1 MLVSDIMS
9 KSPKTVTPETKLIEV
24 VSLMC
29 LFRYSGLPVEK
40 DGELLG
46 IIAEKDVLH
55 RMFPKLEDFADIMAT
70 PDYDSMMGQYKDVVN
85 LKVEDVM
92 TPRVISVSP
101 NMHILRA
108 ATVLVRHKFRRIPVV
123 QDGKLVGMLSLGDI
137 HKAIFQDNLA
147 HNMCKD

>member
-9 KSPKTVTPETKLIEV
+9 KSPKTVTPETKLVEV

-70 PDYDSMMGQYKDVVN
+70 PDYDSMMSQYKDVVN

-101 NMHILRA
+101 DMHILRA
-108 ATVLVRHKFRRIPVV
+108 ATVLVRHKFRRIPVAEN
-123 QDGKLVGMLSLGDI
+123 GKLVGMLSLGDI